1 MGVFALLAIIAPAL
15 GAIGIYY
22 ISKKVSE
29 ERGCTLTAIICGI
42 TFFLVCLM
50 YPAIARGYIV
60 ELRFY
65 SLLPVVLTLYVDSL
79 GFLLGFISSLLWF
92 MASLYAIEY
101 MKPEHAKTRFNIF
114 SLLSLCGM
122 MGIVFTGNLFSLYIF
137 FELMAILSYVLVIH
151 EETTEAMR
159 AGLKYLFMGIVGGL
173 LLLLAIVATQGVC
186 GTTTL
191 SRAGLAP
198 LRESPYFTW
207 IFWCFIFGFAVK
219 AGMFPVHVWLP
230 DAHPIAPTP
239 ASALLSGVM
248 IKAGAYGIVRTIY
261 AVFGPTVLANPAT
274 GKFLLILG
282 IITMI
287 LGSGCAILQK
297 EIKRLLAFS
306 SIAQIGYVITGAA
319 LLSSLGLTGGVL
331 HIFNHALM
339 KGTLF
344 LCAGAII
351 YKTGLRQL
359 KDLRGIGF
367 RMPLTMICFT
377 LAACSMIGFPPFCGF
392 ISKWIL
398 AEGALQS
405 ASMGIISGAAGIAV
419 VGFLLLSSLLNVVYY
434 GPIVIGAWFGVEHG
448 EHAEEE
454 QGHGAHEHSHE
465 KPHVERADPNWL
477 MLVPMFVLAL
487 GTLIFGIYPQ
497 FPLNLA
503 KALAHIY
510 FGH

>member
-1 MGVFALLAIIAPAL
+1 MGVFALLAIIVPAL
-15 GAIGIYY
+15 GAIGVYY

-42 TFFLVCLM
+42 TFFLVCLI
-50 YPAIARGYIV
+50 YPAIAKGHTV
-60 ELRFY
+60 EWRFY
-65 SLLPVVLTLYVDSL
+65 PLLPVTLTLYVDSL
-79 GFLLGFISSLLWF
+79 GFLLGFIASLLWF
-92 MASLYAIEY
+92 MASVYAIEY

-137 FELMAILSYVLVIH
+137 FELMAILSYILIIH
-151 EETTEAMR
+151 EETEEAMK
-159 AGLKYLFMGIVGGL
+159 AGLKYLFMGIIGGL
-173 LLLLAIVATQGVC
+173 VLLLAVVATHAIC

-191 SRAGLAP
+191 TEAGLTA
-198 LRESPYFTW
+198 LRQSPYFGL
-207 IFWCFIFGFAVK
+207 IFWCFILGFAVK

-239 ASALLSGVM
+239 ASALLSGIM
-248 IKAGAYGIVRTIY
+248 IKAGAYGIIRTIY
-261 AVFGPTVLANPAT
+261 AVFGSPILASFAT
-274 GKFLLILG
+274 GKFLLVLG

-319 LLSSLGLTGGVL
+319 LLSSVGLTGGVL

-344 LCAGAII
+344 LCAGAMIF
-351 YKTGLRQL
+351 KTGLRQL

-392 ISKWIL
+392 ISKWVL

-405 ASMGIISGAAGIAV
+405 ASIGIISRATGIAV
-419 VGFLLLSSLLNVVYY
+419 VGFLLLSSLLNAVYY
-434 GPIVIGAWFGVEHG
+434 GPIVIRAWFGVEHG
-448 EHAEEE
+448 GHNP
-454 QGHGAHEHSHE
+454 GHGHSRHEE
-465 KPHVERADPNWL
+465 HVEVKREDPSWL
-477 MLVPMFVLAL
+477 MLVPLFVLAL